1 MNNNNL
7 INMNMKM
14 HMGMNPN
21 VLETPYE
28 GYIKGNMFKNL
39 YVPYKN
45 FKPYRL
51 VPNNEQAEM
60 LLNINQLQ
68 FAAHEIRLYLDN
80 FPNDSDMIRKFNE
93 YTRMYN
99 DAVNRYQNMYG
110 PIMSNALSD
119 ENLFSWVV
127 TSWPW
132 EMED

>member
-1 MNNNNL
+1 MNNNL
-7 INMNMKM
+7 INMNMNM
-14 HMGMNPN
+14 HMGMNPS

-110 PIMSNALSD
+110 PIKSNALSD

>member
-1 MNNNNL
+1 MNNNL
-7 INMNMKM
+7 INMNMNM

-110 PIMSNALSD
+110 PIKSNALSD